1 MWNRLNKKIKEIS
14 EAQNIA
20 YTYTTVN
27 SGSTMTATLFNEAR
41 NGIAKLPGRGTIPSE
56 KTKGDTAM
64 AGHFNGV
71 NSIKNGLNTAI
82 QSYNA

>member
-1 MWNRLNKKIKEIS
+1 
-14 EAQNIA
+14 
-20 YTYTTVN
+20 
-27 SGSTMTATLFNEAR
+27 MTAALFNEAR
-41 NGIAKLPGRGTIPSE
+41 NGIAKLPGRGSIPSE
-56 KTKGDTAM
+56 KTKGDTAT